1 MADEVGSIALKLR
14 LDGSDLT
21 GQFEKISQ
29 DMQKQMQDPLD
40 RVNRNISNAFDKP
53 MENARKSV
61 EAQTAAIK
69 KEFSSL
75 SEDAKRILQNGD
87 FAEIPDYLKSKDAKM
102 PEPETP
108 KIDLSEVF
116 QASSD
121 PQELLKQKLVNIG
134 LQIDAERQNLAELNA

>member
-75 SEDAKRILQNGD
+75 SEDAAKRGLCGD
-87 FAEIPDYLKSKDAKM
+87 SG
-102 PEPETP
+102 
-108 KIDLSEVF
+108 LSEIQGCKNAGAGNAENRSF
-116 QASSD
+116 G
-121 PQELLKQKLVNIG
+121 G
-134 LQIDAERQNLAELNA
+134 LSGFVRSAGAVKAEAGKHRLADRCGAAEAGGA